1 MTIDTDR
8 QAANTLRRSVIATHI
23 VFTKLGLEQFFFES
37 YLEIIENT
45 NKVNVGS
52 ISRCPSSASG
62 PSRFD

>member
-45 NKVNVGS
+45 NVGS